1 MDNFD
6 KMLMLLLIILYL
18 ILLILFIVDTGGDRL
33 IVSGDLSI
41 VINVPEGVESVDWCE
56 MFPEDRVCLRQCSSN
71 TVWVKELMKELR

>member
-1 MDNFD
+1 MTKLIEYLF
-6 KMLMLLLIILYL
+6 LLLVTFGLL
-18 ILLILFIVDTGGDRL
+18 FVTVNLLIDSNDSL